1 MNATVSD
8 VRFDTKLNAGI
19 LFSMC
24 YIIIMLYK
32 ENFISLKCTYEY
44 AYFYYDIVEDIPNLT
59 AEENNDRKP
68 HSTL

>member
-1 MNATVSD
+1 
-8 VRFDTKLNAGI
+8 
-19 LFSMC
+19 
-24 YIIIMLYK
+24 MLYK